1 MISLMDLVKD
11 GQPISVIEAKLEDI
25 KGKICDEYCKHSGE
39 DCEDIPCILDEL

>member
-1 MISLMDLVKD
+1 MLSLMGLIKD
-11 GQPISVIEAKLEDI
+11 GQPISVIEAKLEGI